1 MPYIKVT
8 SGSLT
13 AEQKEL
19 LIKRLTQVASEIME
33 VPPEFFMAVID
44 WRQNNRP
51 DQAGLS
57 KKYG

>member
-33 VPPEFFMAVID
+33 VPPEFFMAVIEEL
-44 WRQNNRP
+44 P
-51 DQAGLS
+51 DQFIGI
-57 KKYG
+57 GG

>member
-8 SGSLT
+8 GGSLT

-19 LIKRLTQVASEIME
+19 LIKRLT
-33 VPPEFFMAVID
+33 PRPEHWD
-44 WRQNNRP
+44 RWPDNRP
-51 DQAGLS
+51 DQAGIS